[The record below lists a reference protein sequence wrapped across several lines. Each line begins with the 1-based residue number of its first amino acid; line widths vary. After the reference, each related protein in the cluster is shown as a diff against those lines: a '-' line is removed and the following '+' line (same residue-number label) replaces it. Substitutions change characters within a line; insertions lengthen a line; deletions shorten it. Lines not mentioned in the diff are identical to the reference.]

1 MSKDIINQ
9 TIGKNIRYFRKLRGL
24 TLLELGNLLGLSEGT
39 VQRYESGNI
48 TNVSISMALEF
59 SKVLDTTP
67 QILMGWEPITYT
79 PELRHNR
86 ISYLT
91 ILTSSNYL
99 NLLDAN
105 GMIKRSPRSHPGL
118 L

>member
-48 TNVSISMALEF
+48 TNVSISIALEF

-79 PELRHNR
+79 LEQETLLAETASFTDEQYEKLFDYINFLKL
-86 ISYLT
+86 SK
-91 ILTSSNYL
+91 SS
-99 NLLDAN
+99 
-105 GMIKRSPRSHPGL
+105 
-118 L
+118 